1 MKEIG
6 QLVGVNL
13 TFPSLGPSE
22 EENGIAS
29 AFSGATTII
38 QQVASTWS
46 SVVGA
51 FKSSKNQTL
60 EKTLAGQG
68 FDHFAQSAQ
77 TQMIGGLM
85 ESFLPT
91 FLQQLATRLEAVS
104 YTHLTLPTKRIVQ
117 ISVVAVSLKKKKK
130 NKAKRIQLKKR

>member
-13 TFPSLGPSE
+13 TFPSLAPSN
-22 EENGIAS
+22 ENGIAS
-29 AFSGATTII
+29 AFSGAVSII
-38 QQVASTWS
+38 QKVASTWQ

-60 EKTLAGQG
+60 EQTLAGQG

-91 FLQQLATRLEAVS
+91 FLTQLATRLEVPADK
-104 YTHLTLPTKRIVQ
+104 H
-117 ISVVAVSLKKKKK
+117 
-130 NKAKRIQLKKR
+130 